1 MRKIIKTCLLF
12 GLTFLL
18 LTAPDST
25 GTVFAQEQEPDTGE
39 PAPVL
44 LQPPQTIPD
53 VLRRPQTGEPPR
65 LPQDFEIGDL
75 GQGQAPDGAYFFAR
89 NVLAALTAS
98 NSEAPALAAF
108 PPALIENHIE
118 EIGGIEPLSFRIG
131 GGRIEA
137 DESVSFLVRFIGR
150 EESIVGELF
159 LLGSSDSEGSE
170 FWLLDDLILEEP
182 RSLAEIR
189 DAHRF
194 IFSPYERFF

>member
-18 LTAPDST
+18 LTAPDSSR
-25 GTVFAQEQEPDTGE
+25 TVFAHEQEPDTGE
-39 PAPVL
+39 PAPGFID
-44 LQPPQTIPD
+44 PPRTVPD
-53 VLRRPQTGEPPR
+53 VLRRPQLGEPPR

-75 GQGQAPDGAYFFAR
+75 GQGQAPDGAYLFAR
-89 NVLAALTAS
+89 NVLAALAAS

-108 PPALIENHIE
+108 PSARIANHIE

-131 GGRIEA
+131 GGRVEG
-137 DESVSFLVRFIGR
+137 DESVSFLVRFIGN
-150 EESIVGELF
+150 EQSITGELF
-159 LLGSSDSEGSE
+159 LLEGSDS
-170 FWLLDDLILEEP
+170 WLLDDLILEEP